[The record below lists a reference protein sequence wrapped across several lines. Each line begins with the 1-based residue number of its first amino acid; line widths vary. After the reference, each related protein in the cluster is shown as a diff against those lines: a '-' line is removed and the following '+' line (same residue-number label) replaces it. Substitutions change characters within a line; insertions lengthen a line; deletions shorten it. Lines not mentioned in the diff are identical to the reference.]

1 MTEPSHP
8 EIDEI
13 DDDDVDPA
21 TLPNVPDESEES
33 PWLKIGRH
41 SAKFVVAA
49 IAIFLIIHFA
59 FPALAGIGR
68 SLEVVK
74 DAEVGWIALAVLFS
88 LLTQVSYIVVFKFS
102 VGGTRG
108 AAERRLGWS
117 QSYEVTMASQAASKL
132 VTAAGAGGIVLFLWV
147 LARAGFTKTQAVART
162 IAFLAFYYVI
172 YLGAIVVFGLALY
185 LGIFPGAAPASL
197 TLVPALVCIGLF
209 VVLGV
214 AAVSPVLLEDR
225 MQRISE
231 HEGREGRLARRLI
244 SVPNA
249 VAAGAKHVGR
259 LFRKGGQGP
268 RVLLF
273 AVLYWLFNIATLVAC
288 FEAFGGHVQWAGLV
302 MAFFI
307 GSTANLLPLLPGGVG
322 SVEAGLIGAM
332 LAFDQPGAQVVVAV
346 LTYRLIGYWLPTI
359 PQAIAYFQLNRTMGV
374 WKEAAAKGAAASS
387 APADAP
393 A

>member
-1 MTEPSHP
+1 
-8 EIDEI
+8 
-13 DDDDVDPA
+13 
-21 TLPNVPDESEES
+21 
-33 PWLKIGRH
+33 
-41 SAKFVVAA
+41 
-49 IAIFLIIHFA
+49 
-59 FPALAGIGR
+59 
-68 SLEVVK
+68 
-74 DAEVGWIALAVLFS
+74 
-88 LLTQVSYIVVFKFS
+88 
-102 VGGTRG
+102 
-108 AAERRLGWS
+108 
-117 QSYEVTMASQAASKL
+117 MASQAASKL

-185 LGIFPGAAPASL
+185 FGIFRARRPPASRSSRRSC
-197 TLVPALVCIGLF
+197 ASASSWSR
-209 VVLGV
+209 V

-231 HEGREGRLARRLI
+231 HEGRDGRLARRLI

-268 RVLLF
+268 RALLF

-307 GSTANLLPLLPGGVG
+307 V
-322 SVEAGLIGAM
+322 
-332 LAFDQPGAQVVVAV
+332 
-346 LTYRLIGYWLPTI
+346 RRPTCCRCC
-359 PQAIAYFQLNRTMGV
+359 P
-374 WKEAAAKGAAASS
+374 AAS
-387 APADAP
+387 APWRQA
-393 A
+393 